1 MCIFRPYHISCGA
14 KQQNQAPQYVWSDAD
29 VSAAYDVGMRPET

>member
-14 KQQNQAPQYVWSDAD
+14 KQQNQAPQYVWSDA
-29 VSAAYDVGMRPET
+29 AYDVGMRPET